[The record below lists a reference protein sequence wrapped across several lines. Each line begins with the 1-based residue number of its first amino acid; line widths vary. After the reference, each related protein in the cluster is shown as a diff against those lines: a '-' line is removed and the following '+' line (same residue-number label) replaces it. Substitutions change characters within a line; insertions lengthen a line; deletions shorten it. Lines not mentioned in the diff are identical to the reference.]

1 MTCENS
7 NMWWKCA
14 IVRLTEV
21 INHSLTSVCR
31 KKPWVTGPVRWWTE
45 RKRTYRNCRSASW
58 SISPCRS
65 TSAYKTWKQHRLIIG
80 SVLVLLSHKGFR
92 LKRCLKQNCRLCT
105 NYPLILESFG
115 WLFWHSLSSALFFTA
130 VEIFKTIWWTFEHLS
145 NSFKG
150 ARTDKGR

>member
-7 NMWWKCA
+7 NMWWKCV

-21 INHSLTSVCR
+21 INHSLTCVCR

-65 TSAYKTWKQHRLIIG
+65 TSAYKTWKHHRLIIG
-80 SVLVLLSHKGFR
+80 SVLVLLSHKGFS

-105 NYPLILESFG
+105 NYPDSGVFWLIVLAFTLISTV
-115 WLFWHSLSSALFFTA
+115 FTA